1 MGSLQALVR
10 LDSDDR
16 AMGDIGEDSGSAPR
30 GHCFPLAEVAAVIR
44 AGGYLRVV
52 LQFPDE
58 HLGHCVDVYTELQSQ
73 VNGAALYIAADS
85 TYGSSVDDVSA
96 QHVNSDLLVFF
107 GSDLSSSGA
116 MPVLTVPPRVEV
128 DVDDLRTHLLG
139 AMEEDERSG
148 SLTRNVLVLYEPGC
162 HGHVSQRV
170 VPLLAE
176 LFPAA
181 SLRMGALPPCADFE
195 AWKQRTTTKPP
206 VAPSST
212 SINTTT
218 VGGLVFS
225 SEDLTVADSIIYI
238 GDKKEQLDNI
248 LLHLAELPLLS
259 YSPHDKT
266 MNRLVGSQTKVFRQ
280 RFIGVEACAS
290 AKIIGIIVGSMG
302 LTGEST
308 REIMNRLQ
316 QLIEAAGKKH
326 YTFVMGRLN
335 EAKICNFP
343 EIDLFCF
350 VSNED
355 TAVIAPKTFDKPV
368 VTPWELELGL
378 GARSWSSSYQS
389 SPTAITRDMEDL
401 PTVLQRVRAAR
412 PEGNGI
418 DEEEEAHE
426 EDAGQGGIDGE
437 GGKGT
442 GAVILQGSRALA
454 VFHSAAGD
462 LLKQREYQGLVPHVD
477 EGQSTDLLPGLHGV
491 AAGYERKVL

>member
-1 MGSLQALVR
+1 MSL
-10 LDSDDR
+10 
-16 AMGDIGEDSGSAPR
+16 P
-30 GHCFPLAEVAAVIR
+30 GHGFPIAEVAAVIR

-58 HLGHCVDVYTELQSQ
+58 HLAHCVDVYIELQSQ
-73 VNGAALYIAADS
+73 VDGASLYIAADS

-139 AMEEDERSG
+139 TGSGMGEDERKA
-148 SLTRNVLVLYEPGC
+148 LTRCLVIYEPGC
-162 HGHVSQRV
+162 HGRVSQGV
-170 VPLLAE
+170 VPLLTE

-181 SLRMGALPPCADFE
+181 SVKMGALPPCADLE
-195 AWKQRTTTKPP
+195 AWKQRAATKSGPAP
-206 VAPSST
+206 APST
-212 SINTTT
+212 STTT

-225 SEDLTVADSIIYI
+225 SEDLTGADLIVYV
-238 GDKKEQLDNI
+238 GDKKEQLDNL
-248 LLHLAELPLLS
+248 LLHLAELPVLS
-259 YSPHDKT
+259 YSPRDKAL
-266 MNRLVGSQTKVFRQ
+266 NRLIGSQTKVFRQ
-280 RFIGVEACAS
+280 RYIGVEACAS

-308 REIMNRLQ
+308 REIINRLQ

-401 PTVLQRVRAAR
+401 PAVLQRVRAAR

-418 DEEEEAHE
+418 DDEEETPGGEAP
-426 EDAGQGGIDGE
+426 GE
-437 GGKGT
+437 GKEGS
-442 GAVILQGSRALA
+442 AVVLQGSRALA

-462 LLKQREYQGLVPHVD
+462 IFKQREYQGLVPHVD
-477 EGQSTDLLPGLHGV
+477 EGQSTDVLPGLHGV